1 MGKGNVRL
9 RKQKLHRC
17 SCCGNVGHNIR
28 QCPAPRAKELIH
40 LRASVQ
46 SFLKQQPMKRFQKRV
61 AVKLVSNKSGEG
73 KSRASKDYGTNKN
86 QKVGTRQFSHIHTS
100 HSVVDILGTDSGQAY
115 KELVDFGFIHVP
127 NACPDCKHSMSGPV
141 TFSSC
146 PGKLYFRCQSYKCA
160 RRFNVTDFFSV
171 VRGIRLSL
179 VDVLRVITFYCRS
192 NVLKAALVSDAQA
205 QLKIS
210 QACGAH
216 LQCFF
221 RSNTTSSSLL
231 RG

>member
-17 SCCGNVGHNIR
+17 SCCGNVGLNIR
-28 QCPAPRAKELIH
+28 QCPAPGAKELIH

-61 AVKLVSNKSGEG
+61 PVKLVNNKSGEG

-115 KELVDFGFIHVP
+115 KELVEFGFIHVP

-160 RRFNVTDFFSV
+160 RRLNVTDFSV

-192 NVLKAALVSDAQA
+192 NVLKAPLVSDAQA

-210 QACGAH
+210 RKPVEHIYNAFSGQTQQVRVC
-216 LQCFF
+216 
-221 RSNTTSSSLL
+221 
-231 RG
+231 